1 MLPTFVIGLREG
13 LEAALIVGIIA
24 AFLRKQGRGDLLR
37 QTAIGVAAAV
47 LICLLGGFA
56 LEIASRNLPQRQQE
70 GLETVI
76 GVLAVGMVTYMV
88 VWMKEHSRDLK
99 GQLEALTAGAIAVG
113 EGDAGRNRAGMAMVA
128 MAFLAVLREG
138 FETVVFLLAAFN
150 ESGSGGSAVVG
161 AVLGIVVAI
170 GLGYGIYRG
179 GVRINLSKFF
189 RATGLVLVLVAGG
202 LVVSAL
208 HTAHEA
214 GWLDLGQHRMADL
227 SWLVQPGSVL
237 ASLLTGMLGIQPYPV
252 LAEVLGWLLYVIPL
266 GLFVSWPPGR
276 AVPLRALRMS
286 LAGTTALGL
295 GLAALFAG
303 TAPTAGAI
311 SSVTRDAAAGI
322 SVQVIGH
329 HDGDLVVRTQSPSPL
344 AHSPLAQSP
353 PLAQAPVAGV
363 AGPSR
368 TYTLAHTTST
378 LMAGVAVDGY
388 AVTLSTPGTGP
399 SPIATRELAR
409 FNDGRLPIG
418 VQPRA
423 NRIPVRYVDDRVLT
437 VGVEPRTD
445 TVVTM
450 AWKQTRHVLA
460 TGSSGQ
466 VISVT
471 SPVAAAGYT
480 LPASA
485 THAALA
491 GVDQGVA
498 DLTTRA
504 QRQAL
509 AWLFGV
515 LAATAGLGLLVSLVG
530 RRTPEDDDRITDPSP
545 SLIKT

>member
-37 QTAIGVAAAV
+37 QTAIGVAAAI
-47 LICLLGGFA
+47 LICVLGGFA
-56 LEIASRNLPQRQQE
+56 LEVASRNLPQRQQE

-99 GQLEALTAGAIAVG
+99 GQLEALTAGVIAVG
-113 EGDAGRNRAGMAMVA
+113 ESGAGRNRAGMAMVA

-214 GWLDLGQHRMADL
+214 GWLDLGQHRLADL

-276 AVPLRALRMS
+276 AVPLRSLRLG

-303 TAPTAGAI
+303 TAPTAGATP
-311 SSVTRDAAAGI
+311 SVTRDAAAGI

-329 HDGDLVVRTQSPSPL
+329 HDGDLVVRTQSQTPLARSPL
-344 AHSPLAQSP
+344 AGATG
-353 PLAQAPVAGV
+353 A
-363 AGPSR
+363 SR
-368 TYTLAHTTST
+368 SYTLAHTTST
-378 LMAGVAVDGY
+378 LVEGVAVDGY
-388 AVTLSTPGTGP
+388 AVTLSAPGTGP
-399 SPIATRELAR
+399 SPIATSELAR
-409 FNDGRLPIG
+409 LNDGRLPIG
-418 VQPRA
+418 VRPRA

-498 DLTTRA
+498 DLATRA
-504 QRQAL
+504 QRHAL

-515 LAATAGLGLLVSLVG
+515 LGAAAGLGLLGSLVY
-530 RRTPEDDDRITDPSP
+530 RRTRADDDRITDPAS
-545 SLIKT
+545 SLINT